1 MPEVMSL
8 AKINSGLMFRHG
20 QKSVLSLLTIGLSAC
35 FELFS
40 TQERATEAQ
49 DRSVLGSAWSI
60 GSIDCLDRWQATDIT
75 HFVTIREIDSAEPYL
90 AYSEIW

>member
-1 MPEVMSL
+1 MPEVMGL

-40 TQERATEAQ
+40 AQERATEAE
-49 DRSVLGSAWSI
+49 DRSVLRVGLVHWIYRLPRSLA
-60 GSIDCLDRWQATDIT
+60 GDRHYAL
-75 HFVTIREIDSAEPYL
+75 RYN
-90 AYSEIW
+90 